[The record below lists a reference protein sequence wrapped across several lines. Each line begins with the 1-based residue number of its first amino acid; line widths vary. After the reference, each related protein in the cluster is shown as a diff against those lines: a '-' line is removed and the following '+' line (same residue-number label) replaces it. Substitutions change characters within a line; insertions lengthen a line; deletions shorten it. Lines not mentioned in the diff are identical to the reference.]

1 MLTFFFSLSVGFYVG
16 LMCGLIVVLLVA
28 VYSREQVET
37 VVTET
42 PAAAVA
48 PRMVDL
54 FHADATS
61 YGTN

>member
-37 VVTET
+37 VET
-42 PAAAVA
+42 VA
-48 PRMVDL
+48 PRRVDL
-54 FHADATS
+54 FHADATN

>member
-1 MLTFFFSLSVGFYVG
+1 
-16 LMCGLIVVLLVA
+16 MCGLIVVLLVA

-42 PAAAVA
+42 PVAAVA
-48 PRMVDL
+48 PRLVDL
-54 FHADATS
+54 FHADATN

>member
-1 MLTFFFSLSVGFYVG
+1 MLTFILNLSVGFYVG

-42 PAAAVA
+42 PVVAVA
-48 PRMVDL
+48 PRLVDL
-54 FHADATS
+54 FHADATN

>member
-37 VVTET
+37 VET
-42 PAAAVA
+42 VA
-48 PRMVDL
+48 PRLIEAMGLDS
-54 FHADATS
+54 TN
-61 YGTN
+61 YGRN